1 MINKAIQ
8 FATMVHSNQT
18 RKSTKIP
25 FITHCLEVGVLIT
38 SMTSKL
44 GMFNED
50 LVAAGYL
57 HDSVEDANVSVEQ
70 LKEVFNARIAELVS
84 LQSEDKTKTW
94 QELKEHTM
102 EQLRTN
108 DDIELEIGILA
119 DKLSNVRAL
128 ERDYKLQG
136 ENLWMR
142 FNAPKEKQE
151 WYYKSIAENMKFEA
165 VKNLDEYKEYLVLL
179 DKIFK

>member
-8 FATMVHSNQT
+8 FATMVHSNQM
-18 RKSTKIP
+18 RKSTKVP

-38 SMTSKL
+38 GMTSKL
-44 GMFNED
+44 GMFDED

-57 HDSVEDANVSVEQ
+57 HDSVEDAFVSVAQ
-70 LKEVFNARIAELVS
+70 LKEMFNDRIAELVD

-94 QELKEHTM
+94 QERKDHTM

-119 DKLSNVRAL
+119 DKLSNVRSLA
-128 ERDYKLQG
+128 RDYKLQG
-136 ENLWMR
+136 EKLWFR

-151 WYYKSIAENMKFEA
+151 WYYKSIAENLKFVRE
-165 VKNLDEYKEYLVLL
+165 LEEYKEYVETLER
-179 DKIFK
+179 IFS